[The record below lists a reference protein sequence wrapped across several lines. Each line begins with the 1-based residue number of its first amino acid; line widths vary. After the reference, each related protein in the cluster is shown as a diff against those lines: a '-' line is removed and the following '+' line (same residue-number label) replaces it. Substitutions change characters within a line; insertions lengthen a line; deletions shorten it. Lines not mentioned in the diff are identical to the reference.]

1 MKLPVKLLMSLI
13 SLVSVIARAGEYKNY
28 SRDEIKYWRYTSYKG
43 GKLPE
48 GFTDEKFSSAIYNG
62 RIFTMKRL
70 HTLMLFLAVLFTG
83 FNFNAEA
90 ATVKQALSCNPE
102 AWAEQPGA
110 CPSTYEL
117 YEGDAT
123 YKAAIDKALKPV
135 GLSGMFGKGGYM
147 DGPGG
152 GITPVN
158 INGTV
163 WFQGD
168 DCKANTCGWD
178 FIVTLYNPKTHEVV
192 GYRYFGLDDPAY
204 LVWFGEIG
212 VHEFA
217 YLVKNYVAA
226 VN

>member
-1 MKLPVKLLMSLI
+1 
-13 SLVSVIARAGEYKNY
+13 
-28 SRDEIKYWRYTSYKG
+28 
-43 GKLPE
+43 KLPE
-48 GFTDEKFSSAIYNG
+48 GFTDEIFSSAIYNG

-90 ATVKQALSCNPE
+90 ATVKQALSCKPG

-110 CPSTYEL
+110 CPTTYEL

-123 YKAAIDKALKPV
+123 YRAAIDKALTPV
-135 GLSGMFGKGGYM
+135 GLNGMFGEDGYM
-147 DGPGG
+147 DGPDGSAY
-152 GITPVN
+152 PVN
-158 INGTV
+158 INGTTWV
-163 WFQGD
+163 EGGG
-168 DCKANTCGWD
+168 CKAHACGWD
-178 FIVTLYNPKTHEVV
+178 FIVTLYNPKTHRVV
-192 GYRYFGLDDPAY
+192 GYYYNIDPGY
-204 LVWFGEIG
+204 LIWFGEIG

>member
-1 MKLPVKLLMSLI
+1 DRNRSHWSTSKTPSYTKS
-13 SLVSVIARAGEYKNY
+13 VS
-28 SRDEIKYWRYTSYKG
+28 WQHH
-43 GKLPE
+43 L
-48 GFTDEKFSSAIYNG
+48 
-62 RIFTMKRL
+62 
-70 HTLMLFLAVLFTG
+70 
-83 FNFNAEA
+83 
-90 ATVKQALSCNPE
+90 
-102 AWAEQPGA
+102 
-110 CPSTYEL
+110 
-117 YEGDAT
+117 
-123 YKAAIDKALKPV
+123 
-135 GLSGMFGKGGYM
+135 
-147 DGPGG
+147 
-152 GITPVN
+152 TPVN

-168 DCKANTCGWD
+168 GCKANTCGWD

>member
-1 MKLPVKLLMSLI
+1 MQLPVKLLMSLI
-13 SLVSVIARAGEYKNY
+13 SLVSVIARAGKYKNY
-28 SRDEIKYWRYTSYKG
+28 IRDEIKYWRYTSYKG
-43 GKLPE
+43 GGFPE

-83 FNFNAEA
+83 FNVEA
-90 ATVKQALSCNPE
+90 ASVKQALSCDPN
-102 AWAEQPGA
+102 ARAEQPGA
-110 CPSTYEL
+110 CPTTYEL
-117 YEGDAT
+117 YEGDAA
-123 YKAAIDKALKPV
+123 YKAALDKALKPV

-152 GITPVN
+152 NVTPVT

-163 WFQGD
+163 WLQGD
-168 DCKANTCGWD
+168 GCKANTCGWD

>member
-13 SLVSVIARAGEYKNY
+13 SLVSVIVRAGEYKNY

-43 GKLPE
+43 WKLPE

-102 AWAEQPGA
+102 AWAEQPGV

-123 YKAAIDKALKPV
+123 YKAAIDKALKPD
-135 GLSGMFGKGGYM
+135 GLRVIFGKGG
-147 DGPGG
+147 
-152 GITPVN
+152 
-158 INGTV
+158 
-163 WFQGD
+163 
-168 DCKANTCGWD
+168 
-178 FIVTLYNPKTHEVV
+178 
-192 GYRYFGLDDPAY
+192 
-204 LVWFGEIG
+204 
-212 VHEFA
+212 
-217 YLVKNYVAA
+217 
-226 VN
+226 

>member
-168 DCKANTCGWD
+168 GCKANTCGWD
-178 FIVTLYNPKTHEVV
+178 FIVTLYNPKTGNDSNLLIVFYV
-192 GYRYFGLDDPAY
+192 QIMPDDFVMQ
-204 LVWFGEIG
+204 LHRF
-212 VHEFA
+212 
-217 YLVKNYVAA
+217 
-226 VN
+226 

>member
-90 ATVKQALSCNPE
+90 AIRVPDHLIVGGNQVFSF
-102 AWAEQPGA
+102 AEH
-110 CPSTYEL
+110 
-117 YEGDAT
+117 
-123 YKAAIDKALKPV
+123 
-135 GLSGMFGKGGYM
+135 GL
-147 DGPGG
+147 
-152 GITPVN
+152 
-158 INGTV
+158 
-163 WFQGD
+163 
-168 DCKANTCGWD
+168 
-178 FIVTLYNPKTHEVV
+178 L
-192 GYRYFGLDDPAY
+192 
-204 LVWFGEIG
+204 
-212 VHEFA
+212 
-217 YLVKNYVAA
+217 
-226 VN
+226 